1 MKVQKG
7 RVKGHEAH
15 KHVKNT
21 SNVKQFSLKTNW
33 QDSYSQGYKKDT
45 HRIRKGRKA
54 IGTGPGPLGEDSDEN
69 GDYSSRHLPWR
80 VSNSSNRSGA
90 PVWGLTEGR

>member
-1 MKVQKG
+1 VKGQKG
-7 RVKGHEAH
+7 RLKGHEAH

-54 IGTGPGPLGEDSDEN
+54 IGTGPGP
-69 GDYSSRHLPWR
+69 P
-80 VSNSSNRSGA
+80 
-90 PVWGLTEGR
+90 GRGFR